1 MPQLENT
8 LDIVASIPINFAE
21 IIAFNHITSVHDG
34 VKFLSFLNT
43 LNYIEFDV
51 LCNLNN
57 LEEKLSFNTD
67 FLWIYKHTY
76 HFIGRYN
83 CKGEYMIH

>member
-51 LCNLNN
+51 LCNL
-57 LEEKLSFNTD
+57 D
-67 FLWIYKHTY
+67 I
-76 HFIGRYN
+76 
-83 CKGEYMIH
+83 